1 MSQFRKTGT
10 GLIFVSLALCAVQAP
25 SQKRGK
31 DLKPEPTKAEL
42 VEYIRGA
49 LLAMSPNDGL
59 DDNIDVR
66 FDMDT
71 NVMTVVQPAGHC
83 DFFLYSFNANDA
95 VWDVYDPS
103 DSFRTREKLLR
114 LTMVST
120 LGKQARTCY
129 DKQNRVD
136 TTLLNNRARFLF
148 SLSKTD
154 EVPKF
159 SDKMTIAFQK
169 LIALCGGEPATSM
182 FN

>member
-1 MSQFRKTGT
+1 MSHFRRVSA
-10 GLIFVSLALCAVQAP
+10 GLLLVLLSLCTAQAQ
-25 SQKRGK
+25 SQRRGK
-31 DLKPEPTKAEL
+31 DPKPEPTKADL

-49 LLAMSPNDGL
+49 LLSMSPNDGL

-66 FDMDT
+66 FDMNT
-71 NVMTVVQPAGHC
+71 NVMTIVQPAGHC

-103 DSFRTREKLLR
+103 DTFRTREKLLR

-120 LGKQARTCY
+120 LGKPARTCY
-129 DKQNRVD
+129 DKENRED

-154 EVPKF
+154 EVPNF
-159 SDKMTIAFQK
+159 SDKMTTAFQK
-169 LIALCGGEPATSM
+169 LIALCGGEPATKM

>member
-1 MSQFRKTGT
+1 MKRLRMTCA
-10 GLIFVSLALCAVQAP
+10 GLLLVLLALCALQAQ
-25 SQKRGK
+25 SQRRGK
-31 DLKPEPTKAEL
+31 DPKPQPTKADL

-71 NVMTVVQPAGHC
+71 NVMTIVQPAGHC

-120 LGKQARTCY
+120 LGKPARTCY

-154 EVPKF
+154 EVSNF
-159 SDKMTIAFQK
+159 TDKMTTAFQK
-169 LIALCGGEPATSM
+169 LIALCGGEPASNM